1 MSIKERL
8 LNKKKQLQE
17 QYQRGKQVTEQMK
30 AERLRKKAN
39 RLSSMKPGARKAM
52 VEGLATRSKPMDVMR
67 REYERRKYEREQ
79 KYKK

>member
-8 LNKKKQLQE
+8 LEKKRKMQE
-17 QYQRGKQVTEQMK
+17 QYQRGKQITEQMK

-39 RLSSMKPGARKAM
+39 KLSSMKPGARKAIS
-52 VEGLATRSKPMDVMR
+52 EGLATRSKPLDVMK